1 MRPISRNSTNRST
14 SCRNSTAR
22 RDPVG
27 VYWRD
32 CCYREGL
39 PRSPWVVAPTMAPA
53 RRQAPAEP
61 IVLIVDDDHD
71 ARQIYG
77 MFFRSKGWTA
87 FTAVDGRSGIDK
99 AIELKPD
106 AIVLDLAMARVDGW
120 TVLKELR
127 DSSWTADIPV
137 VVVSAL

>member
-1 MRPISRNSTNRST
+1 
-14 SCRNSTAR
+14 
-22 RDPVG
+22 
-27 VYWRD
+27 
-32 CCYREGL
+32 
-39 PRSPWVVAPTMAPA
+39 MAPA

-137 VVVSAL
+137 VVVSALQEARDEALRTGADAYLTKPCAPDVVWTQIAALLRIRRQRSKLALS